1 MTTKY
6 MAEVYTQMEKLEDKI
21 CGTLLE
27 NASPR
32 YESALNRSLLTTQYR
47 SQLKTAPPDASEKR

>member
-1 MTTKY
+1 MSTKY

-21 CGTLLE
+21 CGALLE

-32 YESALNRSLLTTQYR
+32 YASALN
-47 SQLKTAPPDASEKR
+47 